1 MGERV
6 DTVAS
11 VRNEMMAI
19 SRCFYKDPYALRNTK
34 KTKTYR
40 EKMEALQER
49 AQNLPKEKGKAALCK
64 VLTKAVK
71 YLRGSQF
78 LRREALLD
86 WASGKLTADQAE
98 KVMDSK

>member
-1 MGERV
+1 MNQVV

-19 SRCFYKDPYALRNTK
+19 SRCFYKDPYALRNTR

-40 EKMEALQER
+40 EKMEGLQER
-49 AQNLPKEKGKAALCK
+49 AEKLPKEKGKAALCK

-78 LRREALLD
+78 LRREALMS
-86 WASGKLTADQAE
+86 WASGKMTAEQAE
-98 KVMDSK
+98 KVMDK